1 MFLAREGNLGEVR
14 LCLSVGSTIMRLGV
28 KEKYAP
34 ERTCLP
40 WGTREGYVLVAMDQ
54 EAVI

>member
-1 MFLAREGNLGEVR
+1 MFKCRKHYNE
-14 LCLSVGSTIMRLGV
+14 TQGV